1 MEVFILVY
9 LCLWQ
14 GRNKKE
20 KCVCG
25 SVDIGLLVFVAGAQQ
40 EREMYMWKC

>member
-1 MEVFILVY
+1 MEVLILVY

-20 KCVCG
+20 KGICG
-25 SVDIGLLVFVAGAQQ
+25 SVDIGLLVFVAGTQQ